1 MGDVQTDHD
10 QWGRPEDIVDA
21 SARPAY
27 AVSPQRPGSDV
38 ASATAAAL
46 AAASMVFSREGNS
59 AYAATLL
66 THATQLY
73 EFAKRCGTGLV
84 RSEGCVLC
92 AVCCKGQVHYPG
104 RVLPPPHPVRICS
117 PTTSASYPGLY
128 SDVIPIDGSYP
139 STSYWDDLAWGAV
152 WLFKATGTKDYLTQ
166 AQALWSTHLVPAG
179 PFPLAFD
186 WNAKTPGVAVLLA
199 EQVQPW
205 ADAAPYRAAVDSIL
219 RGWRPKGRVPCV
231 AFACSDPHRHD
242 AHLAPTSVW
251 ALLPRACLPVV

>member
-1 MGDVQTDHD
+1 MLPPCSHMPPSCMSSRKGAGQGWSD
-10 QWGRPEDIVDA
+10 Q
-21 SARPAY
+21 
-27 AVSPQRPGSDV
+27 
-38 ASATAAAL
+38 
-46 AAASMVFSREGNS
+46 
-59 AYAATLL
+59 
-66 THATQLY
+66 
-73 EFAKRCGTGLV
+73 K
-84 RSEGCVLC
+84 
-92 AVCCKGQVHYPG
+92 AVCCVLRAARG
-104 RVLPPPHPVRICS
+104 RCTTLVVFCPPPLPRPIRICS
-117 PTTSASYPGLY
+117 PTTTASYPGLY

-166 AQALWSTHLVPAG
+166 ARALWSTHLVPAG

-219 RGWRPKGRVPCV
+219 RGWKPKGRVPCV